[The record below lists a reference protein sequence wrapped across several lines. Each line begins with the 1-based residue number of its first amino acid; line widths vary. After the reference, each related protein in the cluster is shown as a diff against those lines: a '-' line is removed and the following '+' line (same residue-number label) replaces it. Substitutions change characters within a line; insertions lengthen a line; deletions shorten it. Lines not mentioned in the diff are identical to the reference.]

1 MKKQNGKKKLQEF
14 DRQFK
19 KKMGGGNCFRRKWKR
34 FRIARR
40 IGDFGQ
46 FRKLWGSG
54 RSFRT
59 SGGDADEKVL
69 GNAEVGGGNDV
80 SMGDLVEVVADDLLG
95 INEAHGKEEQV
106 QMVKFIGEAESSQE

>member
-1 MKKQNGKKKLQEF
+1 M
-14 DRQFK
+14 
-19 KKMGGGNCFRRKWKR
+19 
-34 FRIARR
+34 
-40 IGDFGQ
+40 
-46 FRKLWGSG
+46 
-54 RSFRT
+54 
-59 SGGDADEKVL
+59 L